1 MSCAWWWAAVMRTPD
16 RTSRENTDL
25 YLQVPDMGKGN
36 ACGYPAD
43 VFRIQVKGLEVS
55 ASILV
60 WLEL

>member
-1 MSCAWWWAAVMRTPD
+1 MRTPD
-16 RTSRENTDL
+16 RTSKENTDL